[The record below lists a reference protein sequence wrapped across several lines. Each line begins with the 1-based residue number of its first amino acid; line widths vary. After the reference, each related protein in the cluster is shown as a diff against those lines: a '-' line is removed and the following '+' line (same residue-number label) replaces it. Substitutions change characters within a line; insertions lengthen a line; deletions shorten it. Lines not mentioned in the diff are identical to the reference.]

1 MHKFSFFNEN
11 QQLEINQKE
20 SRKSQQCKLMM
31 KEHFSPIFRYF
42 QAGQN
47 VMQKGSAAAAF
58 HHLKGRE
65 REGTYLH
72 LRV

>member
-1 MHKFSFFNEN
+1 MCIFSPFFNEN

-20 SRKSQQCKLMM
+20 SRKSQQLMM